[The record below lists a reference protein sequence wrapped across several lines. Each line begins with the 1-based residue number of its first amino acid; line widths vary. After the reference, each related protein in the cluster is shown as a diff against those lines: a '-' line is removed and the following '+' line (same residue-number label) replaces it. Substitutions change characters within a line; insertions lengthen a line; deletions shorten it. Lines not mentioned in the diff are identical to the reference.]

1 MITIFDQMEQGS
13 EEWRRVRAGI
23 PTGSEFQCLLAK
35 GRGGGESKTRKTY
48 LYKLAGERITGEPME
63 NYSNGYMERGHAM
76 EDEARAWYEMTT
88 ETEVNRVAF
97 IRHDGFRAGVS
108 PDSLIGTNGG
118 LEIKTKAPHLLL
130 DILETKE
137 LPPEHK
143 AQVQGSLWLTGR
155 EWWDFV
161 AYFTHMPPF
170 AVRVYRDEPY
180 IAALA
185 VAVQEFNEEL
195 DALVARYKQ

>member
-1 MITIFDQMEQGS
+1 MITVFDKIEQGG

-23 PTGSEFQCLLAK
+23 PTGSEFQCLLRS

-48 LYKLAGERITGEPME
+48 LYKLAGERLTGEPME

-76 EDEARAWYEMTT
+76 EDEARAWYELTT
-88 ETEVNRVAF
+88 ETEVQRVAF
-97 IRHDGFRAGVS
+97 VRHDGFRAGVS
-108 PDSLIGTNGG
+108 PDSLIGIAGG

-130 DILETKE
+130 ELHETGE
-137 LPPEHK
+137 LPSEHK
-143 AQVQGSLWLTGR
+143 AQVQGALWLTGR

-161 AYFTHMPPF
+161 AYFTHMKPF

-180 IAALA
+180 IATLA
-185 VAVQEFNEEL
+185 VAVKEFNEEL
-195 DALVARYKQ
+195 DALVARHKQ